1 MKGFWESGPVES
13 RHICYWLTDNC
24 FGDYYT
30 RKGLTYAEREL
41 ITFCFLAA
49 QGGVEPQL
57 ISHAKVNMLNGN
69 EKQFLINVISQ
80 NIPYIGYPRSL
91 NALRCVNDAAVE
103 MEDQDND

>member
-1 MKGFWESGPVES
+1 
-13 RHICYWLTDNC
+13 
-24 FGDYYT
+24 
-30 RKGLTYAEREL
+30 
-41 ITFCFLAA
+41 
-49 QGGVEPQL
+49 
-57 ISHAKVNMLNGN
+57 MLNGN